1 MDTNK
6 VDFFILSKGNMF
18 PNAQLPFLREKL
30 IEASEDKWVELNSA
44 SYKNPTIALIMSII
58 VGTYGADRFYLGQ
71 PLLGVGKLLLTILLI
86 VGAIMTEIIDFNKWM
101 AIPFLCVICIL
112 LFWYFIDI
120 FLVSKT
126 AKEQNLNTI
135 LTILN

>member
-18 PNAQLPFLREKL
+18 PNAQLPFLREKI
-30 IEASEDKWVELNSA
+30 IEASEDKWVELNSV

-86 VGAIMTEIIDFNKWM
+86 VGAIMTEIIDFNNWM